1 MRNQL
6 IRSSRPLSNR
16 PPHPLLQSVLVT
28 TSGEADDLRKTDLD
42 MATSE
47 EAHAEYAK
55 LHPLD
60 GGNKKVIPLGGGNT
74 KDQVEDIQE
83 VSVIGKMEL
92 EEQYNR

>member
-1 MRNQL
+1 M
-6 IRSSRPLSNR
+6 
-16 PPHPLLQSVLVT
+16 T

-74 KDQVEDIQE
+74 KDQVENIQE
-83 VSVIGKMEL
+83 VSVVGKMEL